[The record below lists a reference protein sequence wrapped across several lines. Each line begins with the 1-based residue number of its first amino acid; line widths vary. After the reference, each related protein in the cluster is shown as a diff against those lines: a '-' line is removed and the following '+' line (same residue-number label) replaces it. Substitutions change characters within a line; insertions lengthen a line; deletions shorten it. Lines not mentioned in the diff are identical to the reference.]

1 MKELTAFAYLF
12 ASVLFIVGLKMLSS
26 ARTARRGNIMGALGM
41 LLAIVITLL
50 QKEIIDFTLV
60 IAGLL
65 IGSAI
70 GLYLAR
76 TVQMTAMPQMV
87 GVLNGF
93 GGGAS
98 ALRVGAYAEYMR
110 LSELHTSASM
120 DVLITIP
127 LSLLIGSV
135 TIVGSMV
142 AAAKLAQGIM
152 KGAPI
157 LYAFQKQTN
166 AAMLIAIIVLTVF
179 FVINPANGYLLLI
192 IIGLAL
198 VPGVTKRDPDR
209 RSRHAG
215 CHLPD
220 ELRLRPRGCNHRLHP
235 EQQRPDY

>member
-41 LLAIVITLL
+41 LLAIVVTLL

-98 ALRVGAYAEYMR
+98 ALVAYAEYIR
-110 LSELHTSASM
+110 LGELGTSASV
-120 DVLITIP
+120 DVADYD
-127 LSLLIGSV
+127 S
-135 TIVGSMV
+135 
-142 AAAKLAQGIM
+142 AE
-152 KGAPI
+152 
-157 LYAFQKQTN
+157 
-166 AAMLIAIIVLTVF
+166 
-179 FVINPANGYLLLI
+179 
-192 IIGLAL
+192 L
-198 VPGVTKRDPDR
+198 VDR
-209 RSRHAG
+209 LCHHRRKHDRCGQSSR
-215 CHLPD
+215 
-220 ELRLRPRGCNHRLHP
+220 ES
-235 EQQRPDY
+235 